1 MSLPR
6 FIQIHTLHT
15 YPAALLNRDDAG
27 LAKRLPLGNAVR
39 TRISSQCLKRHWRVT
54 EDQFS
59 LANLEV
65 PMAIRSRSTLELIS
79 KRIRENGISA
89 ALEQAAV
96 EALRDADAGSRAE
109 FLAGWAQTASEAL
122 RDAGLLDKRGK
133 NIIGDDAL
141 KTGQAVLMGKAEIDY
156 ITNLCVNAIPLA
168 IVLKNNIAKC
178 DGSPENI
185 YALLIGS
192 SFLPAALHKK
202 IEKDG
207 VDKHADELNKLF
219 KKEVQKLSESEI
231 LKSEIKFRLLSEKEN
246 LETLKHGS
254 GLESALFGRMVT
266 SDILASC
273 EASVSVAHAFTVHHA
288 QVENDY
294 FTVVDDLMQEAGDL
308 GSAGIFDT
316 ELASGLYYGY
326 VVIDVPQ
333 LLENLE
339 GIAAK
344 DCFSESTPAER
355 RELAGRVVQHLL
367 HLIATVSPGAKRGST
382 APFDWAKF
390 MLVEAG
396 DWQPRSLAGAF
407 HDALP
412 LEDKTSADTIRQ
424 RAVARM
430 TQEISAMDEAYGAP
444 LARRFLAL
452 DAVDV
457 PGAERANL
465 TKLGEWASEIVKKGK
480 C

>member
-59 LANLEV
+59 LTNLDV
-65 PMAIRSRSTLELIS
+65 PMAVRSRSTLELIS
-79 KRIRENGISA
+79 KRIQENGISA
-89 ALEQAAV
+89 ELAQAAV
-96 EALRDADAGSRAE
+96 
-109 FLAGWAQTASEAL
+109 EAL
-122 RDAGLLDKRGK
+122 RDAGLLDKGGK
-133 NIIGDDAL
+133 DKKGEDAL
-141 KTGQAVLMGKAEIDY
+141 KTGQAVLLGKPEIDY
-156 ITNLCVNAIPLA
+156 LVCRCTELAQSCADEKLLKAA
-168 IVLKNNIAKC
+168 IVGALKDEKKNIEA
-178 DGSPENI
+178 I
-185 YALLIGS
+185 
-192 SFLPAALHKK
+192 
-202 IEKDG
+202 
-207 VDKHADELNKLF
+207 
-219 KKEVQKLSESEI
+219 
-231 LKSEIKFRLLSEKEN
+231 
-246 LETLKHGS
+246 KHGS

-266 SDILASC
+266 SDILASR
-273 EASVSVAHAFTVHHA
+273 EASVSVAHAFTVHQA

-344 DCFSESTPAER
+344 DCFSEDTPAER

-452 DAVDV
+452 DAVEV
-457 PGAERANL
+457 PGAQRANL
-465 TKLGEWASEIVKKGK
+465 AKLGEWASEIVRQGA

>member
-54 EDQFS
+54 DDQFALS
-59 LANLEV
+59 KLDV
-65 PMAIRSRSTLELIS
+65 PMAIRSRGTLELIS
-79 KRIRENGISA
+79 QRIQKNGITA
-89 ALEQAAV
+89 ALAQAA
-96 EALRDADAGSRAE
+96 A
-109 FLAGWAQTASEAL
+109 EAL
-122 RDAGLLDKRGK
+122 RDAGLLDKGGK
-133 NIIGDDAL
+133 DKKGEDAL
-141 KTGQAVLMGKAEIDY
+141 KTGQAVLMGLPEIDY
-156 ITNLCVNAIPLA
+156 LVSRCTELA
-168 IVLKNNIAKC
+168 QTSPDEKTLKANII
-178 DGSPENI
+178 G
-185 YALLIGS
+185 ALKDEK
-192 SFLPAALHKK
+192 KK
-202 IEKDG
+202 IE
-207 VDKHADELNKLF
+207 A
-219 KKEVQKLSESEI
+219 I
-231 LKSEIKFRLLSEKEN
+231 
-246 LETLKHGS
+246 KHGS

-266 SDILASC
+266 SDILASR
-273 EASVSVAHAFTVHHA
+273 EASVSVAHAFTVHQA

-294 FTVVDDLMQEAGDL
+294 FTVVDDLMQEAGEL

-326 VVIDVPQ
+326 VVVDVPQ
-333 LLENLE
+333 LVENLE
-339 GIAAK
+339 AIAAN
-344 DCFSESTPAER
+344 DCFADSTPAER

-412 LEDKTSADTIRQ
+412 LEVKGNTDTIRQ
-424 RAVARM
+424 RAVTRI

-452 DAVDV
+452 DAVEIA
-457 PGAERANL
+457 GAERANL
-465 TKLGEWASEIVKKGK
+465 TKLGEWASAIVRQGA